1 MMKWQ
6 VMQCVH
12 IYYSKNEFNSYKFVW
27 SDCPLDLGGG
37 WKSCICGQ
45 NLGHPLKQF
54 YFFIS
59 FSASSWWSLL
69 FWWRLCGPHR

>member
-27 SDCPLDLGGG
+27 TSALLHGGL
-37 WKSCICGQ
+37 C
-45 NLGHPLKQF
+45 
-54 YFFIS
+54 
-59 FSASSWWSLL
+59 SSGGA
-69 FWWRLCGPHR
+69 FVAPHR